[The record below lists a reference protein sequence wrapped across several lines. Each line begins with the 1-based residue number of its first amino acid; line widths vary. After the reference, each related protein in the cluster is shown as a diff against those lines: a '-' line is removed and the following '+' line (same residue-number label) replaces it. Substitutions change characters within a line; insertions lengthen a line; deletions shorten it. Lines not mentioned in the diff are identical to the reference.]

1 MAYRGDCDDRKARI
15 IAVPWNRVNQ
25 WVERR
30 SLGALESAY
39 QRALKIKAIEDKHF
53 GAQKISP
60 AAVGGKSVYDYF
72 QSTLERELFQ
82 IRLDLT
88 QVRLGNFLSP
98 QTNPENNNILGTLN
112 AIEDI
117 IGKYRLDLGE
127 LLPPLPINQTPNLP
141 NTNLTSDTPRDKNN
155 QTIAVTSNK
164 FFNFQQEL
172 TPEYEQTVIKQL
184 RTLRQQQRIAI
195 RFLLILLFVPVF
207 VQVITKNF
215 IVSPFINYFEVD
227 KPAMSQVYIAQEVGE
242 KFLSE
247 FSRLRE
253 IRELKQ
259 VLGLNKNPE
268 EEEHKFREQ
277 VEELFREAGYESQ
290 DGWKNLLADIS
301 GLMAFVA
308 ILIFGRQQLAITRA
322 YVSRYFLSLNDIT
335 KAFIF
340 ILFTDIFVGF
350 HSAEGWTVILE
361 TLFRH
366 FGWRENITFISLFV
380 ATVPVILDTIF
391 KLLIFNYLT
400 RKSPTAATILEKM
413 NQ

>member
-1 MAYRGDCDDRKARI
+1 MAVA
-15 IAVPWNRVNQ
+15 WNRVNQ
-25 WVERR
+25 WIERR
-30 SLGALESAY
+30 AMLALESAY
-39 QRALKIKAIEDKHF
+39 QRALKIKTIEDQHF
-53 GAQKISP
+53 GGQKISP
-60 AAVGGKSVYDYF
+60 SAIGGKSVYDYF
-72 QSTLERELFQ
+72 QSSLERELLQ

-88 QVRLGNFLSP
+88 QVRAANFLNP
-98 QTNPENNNILGTLN
+98 QTNPEDNNILETLN
-112 AIEDI
+112 AIEAI
-117 IGKYRLDLGE
+117 ISKYRVDLEE
-127 LLPPLPINQTPNLP
+127 LLPPLPTNQTPNP
-141 NTNLTSDTPRDKNN
+141 TNTSFTSDTPPDKTNPSI
-155 QTIAVTSNK
+155 IAPATSNN
-164 FFNFQQEL
+164 FFNFRQEL
-172 TPEYEQTVIKQL
+172 TPEYEQSVIKQL

-195 RFLLILLFVPVF
+195 RFILIIILVPIL

-215 IVSPFINYFEVD
+215 IFSPVLNYLGVD
-227 KPAMSQVYIAQEVGE
+227 RAKISEVYISEEIGE
-242 KFLSE
+242 KYLNE
-247 FSRLRE
+247 FTRLQE
-253 IRELKQ
+253 IEEIKQ
-259 VLGLNKNPE
+259 VLGITKESTNTE
-268 EEEHKFREQ
+268 EKFREQ
-277 VEELFREAGYESQ
+277 VQELFKAAGYESQ
-290 DGWKNLLADIS
+290 DGLKNFLSDIT
-301 GLMAFVA
+301 GLIAFIA

>member
-1 MAYRGDCDDRKARI
+1 
-15 IAVPWNRVNQ
+15 VPGNRVNQ
-25 WVERR
+25 WLERR
-30 SLGALESAY
+30 TLVALESAY

-53 GAQKISP
+53 GGQKISP
-60 AAVGGKSVYDYF
+60 TAVGGKSVYDYF
-72 QSTLERELFQ
+72 QSTLERELLQ

-88 QVRLGNFLSP
+88 QVRLANFLNP
-98 QTNPENNNILGTLN
+98 QTNPENNNILATLN
-112 AIEDI
+112 EIETI
-117 IGKYRLDLGE
+117 ISKYRVDLEE
-127 LLPPLPINQTPNLP
+127 LLPPLPNNQTPNP
-141 NTNLTSDTPRDKNN
+141 TNTNLTSDTPTDKTNPV
-155 QTIAVTSNK
+155 IVPATSNK
-164 FFNFQQEL
+164 FFNFRQEL
-172 TPEYEQTVIKQL
+172 TPEYEQTVIQQL

-227 KPAMSQVYIAQEVGE
+227 KPQMSQVYIAQEVGE

-253 IRELKQ
+253 IQELKQ
-259 VLGLNKNPE
+259 VLGLNKNSE
-268 EEEHKFREQ
+268 EEEEKFRERVQ
-277 VEELFREAGYESQ
+277 ELFREAGYESQ
-290 DGWKNLLADIS
+290 DGWKNFLSDIT
-301 GLMAFVA
+301 GLITFVA
-308 ILIFGRQQLAITRA
+308 ILVIGQRQLAITRA
-322 YVSRYFLSLNDIT
+322 YISRYFLSLNDIT

-340 ILFTDIFVGF
+340 ILITDIFVGF

-366 FGWRENITFISLFV
+366 FGWRENITFIGLFV

>member
-1 MAYRGDCDDRKARI
+1 M
-15 IAVPWNRVNQ
+15 PWNRVNQ

-30 SLGALESAY
+30 SLVALESAY

-53 GAQKISP
+53 GGQKISP

-72 QSTLERELFQ
+72 QSTLERELLQ
-82 IRLDLT
+82 IRFDLT
-88 QVRLGNFLSP
+88 QVRLGNFINP
-98 QTNPENNNILGTLN
+98 QTNPENNNILETLN

-117 IGKYRLDLGE
+117 IGKYRLDLEE
-127 LLPPLPINQTPNLP
+127 LLPPLPNNQTPNLP
-141 NTNLTSDTPRDKNN
+141 NTNLTGDSSRDKIN
-155 QTIAVTSNK
+155 QTIAPATGNK

-227 KPAMSQVYIAQEVGE
+227 KTAMSQVYIAQEVGE
-242 KFLSE
+242 RFLSE

-253 IRELKQ
+253 IQELKQ

-277 VEELFREAGYESQ
+277 VQELFREAGYESQ
-290 DGWKNLLADIS
+290 DGWKNLLSDIT
-301 GLMAFVA
+301 GLIAFIA
-308 ILIFGRQQLAITRA
+308 ILIFGRQQLTITRA

-366 FGWRENITFISLFV
+366 FGWRENIAFISLFV

>member
-1 MAYRGDCDDRKARI
+1 M
-15 IAVPWNRVNQ
+15 PWNRVNQ

-30 SLGALESAY
+30 SLVALESAY

-53 GAQKISP
+53 GGQKISP

-72 QSTLERELFQ
+72 QSTLERELLQ
-82 IRLDLT
+82 IRFDLT
-88 QVRLGNFLSP
+88 QVRLGNFLNP
-98 QTNPENNNILGTLN
+98 QTNPENNNILETLK

-117 IGKYRLDLGE
+117 IGKYRLDLEE
-127 LLPPLPINQTPNLP
+127 LLPPLPNNQTPNLP
-141 NTNLTSDTPRDKNN
+141 KANLTGDTPSDKTN
-155 QTIAVTSNK
+155 QTISPATSNK
-164 FFNFQQEL
+164 FFNFRQEL

-195 RFLLILLFVPVF
+195 RFILIIILVPLL
-207 VQVITKNF
+207 VQVISRNF
-215 IVSPFINYFEVD
+215 IFSPILNYFGVD
-227 KPAMSQVYIAQEVGE
+227 RAKISEVYISQEIGE
-242 KFLSE
+242 KY
-247 FSRLRE
+247 LRE
-253 IRELKQ
+253 FARLQEIEEIKH
-259 VLGLNKNPE
+259 VLGVAKAGHESE
-268 EEEHKFREQ
+268 ENFREQ
-277 VEELFREAGYESQ
+277 VQELFKEAGYESQ
-290 DGWKNLLADIS
+290 DGWKNLLSDIT
-301 GLMAFVA
+301 GLIAFIA
-308 ILIFGRQQLAITRA
+308 ILIFGRQQLAITQA

>member
-1 MAYRGDCDDRKARI
+1 M
-15 IAVPWNRVNQ
+15 PWNRVNQ

-30 SLGALESAY
+30 SLVALESAY
-39 QRALKIKAIEDKHF
+39 QRALKIKAIEDQHF
-53 GAQKISP
+53 GGQKISP

-72 QSTLERELFQ
+72 QSTLERELLQ

-88 QVRLGNFLSP
+88 QVRLGNFLKP
-98 QTNPENNNILGTLN
+98 QTNPENNNILGTLK

-127 LLPPLPINQTPNLP
+127 LLPPLPNNQTPNLP
-141 NTNLTSDTPRDKNN
+141 NTNLTSDTPKDKNN
-155 QTIAVTSNK
+155 REISPATSNK

-172 TPEYEQTVIKQL
+172 TPEYEQTVIQQL
-184 RTLRQQQRIAI
+184 RILRQQQRIAI

-253 IRELKQ
+253 IQELKQ
-259 VLGLNKNPE
+259 VLGLNTNP

-290 DGWKNLLADIS
+290 DGWKNLLSDIT
-301 GLMAFVA
+301 GLIAFIA